1 MPSRRAVFHAIR
13 SLSGSW
19 PDRPA
24 LMRVLTPSSRMIH
37 RLGRSPAL
45 VTSGVFTSP
54 IRDES
59 PVNNAL
65 PSRSSKSLWKKL
77 RSSQRSASMAAGRIQ
92 YWSDRLNPMERSSSS
107 FPEGMPVAMSSVRR
121 PSLVAGIPRDRHHA
135 VTESL
140 SGRGCPSTYMPT
152 GTRLGSNT
160 SPTSR
165 MRPAFDEYANSS
177 TGWFRHIRTR
187 FISNSIGPRDYGG
200 WIHCFPFPMVATWM
214 SFVHVDV
221 PGETDGRNRFGKPL
235 YGFHRPVPAVCR
247 MVSDVRL
254 CSGCGLAGLLML
266 EAVKTCEKGQTRPMP
281 GSSGTSAGSGGW
293 TSWPGASMAMEPSV
307 VFGS

>member
-1 MPSRRAVFHAIR
+1 
-13 SLSGSW
+13 
-19 PDRPA
+19 
-24 LMRVLTPSSRMIH
+24 MIH

-77 RSSQRSASMAAGRIQ
+77 RSSQRSVSMPAGRIQ

-221 PGETDGRNRFGKPL
+221 PGETDAEQVRETLVWVSVVLFRPSVGGYRMFGYVRDAVSLACSCWKPSRPAKRVRPGRCRDRPAV
-235 YGFHRPVPAVCR
+235 HRPEHRPDPAVGHPGPEHPWR
-247 MVSDVRL
+247 WSRPWFSDHDGAVRQ
-254 CSGCGLAGLLML
+254 G
-266 EAVKTCEKGQTRPMP
+266 R
-281 GSSGTSAGSGGW
+281 
-293 TSWPGASMAMEPSV
+293 
-307 VFGS
+307 

>member
-1 MPSRRAVFHAIR
+1 MP
-13 SLSGSW
+13 
-19 PDRPA
+19 
-24 LMRVLTPSSRMIH
+24 
-37 RLGRSPAL
+37 
-45 VTSGVFTSP
+45 
-54 IRDES
+54 
-59 PVNNAL
+59 
-65 PSRSSKSLWKKL
+65 
-77 RSSQRSASMAAGRIQ
+77 AGRIQ

-107 FPEGMPVAMSSVRR
+107 FPEDAVAMSSVRR
-121 PSLVAGIPRDRHHA
+121 PSLGGIPRDRHHA

-177 TGWFRHIRTR
+177 TGWFRHISTR

-214 SFVHVDV
+214 SFVHVWTFRKRTARNW
-221 PGETDGRNRFGKPL
+221 GQETLIWVSVVLF
-235 YGFHRPVPAVCR
+235 RPVYR

-254 CSGCGLAGLLML
+254 CSGCGLAGLIMP
-266 EAVKTCEKGQTRPMP
+266 EAVKTCEEGQTRPMP
-281 GSSGTSAGSGGW
+281 GSSGRVSSGTSAGSGGW

-307 VFGS
+307 VFRIMTEPFDKVDERAFLLFHAVEQDGARTVRDHRRPARIRDPGRKHVRRHA